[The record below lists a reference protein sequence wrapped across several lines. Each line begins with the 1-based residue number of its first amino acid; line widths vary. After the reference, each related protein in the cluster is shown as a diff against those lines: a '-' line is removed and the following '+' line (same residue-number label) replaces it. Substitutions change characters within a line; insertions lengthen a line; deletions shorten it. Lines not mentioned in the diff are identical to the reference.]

1 MRRAPMLS
9 FRVCCLVMKST
20 PEAFAKAGEALYGP
34 SWRVRLSEALEVAER
49 TVRRWEH
56 GESAIPN
63 GIWGDLAG
71 LCRKHSVE
79 LAKLADQLEA
89 HPR

>member
-1 MRRAPMLS
+1 
-9 FRVCCLVMKST
+9 MKST
-20 PEAFAKAGEALYGP
+20 PETFAKAGEALYGP

-56 GESAIPN
+56 GESAIPD
-63 GIWGDLAG
+63 GIWRDLAG

-79 LAKLADQLEA
+79 LAKLADRLDGVA
-89 HPR
+89 R